1 MSSDLEGLDVRILP
15 NLKSTSD
22 QIKKCI
28 SINLLQA
35 CQREVNFLRMIDRKA
50 PILYDSNVIKNAIR
64 RYEMFWLPMQASCP
78 DVERI
83 PPLDVHWVWHV
94 HMLSPHNYEMD
105 CKKICGKVID
115 HKLQSAEEI
124 QKRYEQSVCSWNNF
138 CHPEPY
144 DFISSTYYS
153 KNNNVTSSSIPRR
166 ESYST
171 TSFSSLNSV
180 YEKKSSYDI
189 LAAVSRQRNFNYQ
202 ISLPHYT
209 SPLFLKEAIDRYINF
224 LLLKQT
230 YDDKFLTPC
239 YDFDLIWHTHQIH
252 CLAYQRDCIAIFGHL
267 LKHDDSVNDR
277 TPNSKLLQGE
287 AITKKLWGAHFKD
300 GFWRRGCMYRGHEAP
315 VFIGFEHQDM
325 TNITYGHIHIP
336 SISLKEIPIHRAQL
350 RLKLYYGTKKITTFN
365 ADLSN
370 RHVTK
375 DSFSLLWQPSDVNG
389 DAISGNPSYSMTSI
403 VKFPF
408 ETASP
413 KDLSIE
419 LSLFDKLL
427 LQKKDV
433 IKLSGK
439 INLES
444 LLPSPGYKACQKN
457 VQITLTSSNN
467 SNIGKEYVAK
477 INASCTVSLN
487 RELELEAG
495 DYIDTK
501 IKNDSRLW
509 SFIHAASL
517 NKSVLENEVQVSMA
531 THRLVDHRDGA
542 TYIVQIVH
550 SATYLLSMI
559 IVYDSEQRLLSMAH
573 LIGSDSLPCKG
584 QLDANLQFL
593 PHLSAPEERI
603 FLVSNRDGDFS
614 IVKGSWSGYVKKNYS
629 DKHKNCKQSHAGH
642 LKVEL
647 FNLLRNTIQKL
658 QLPAPD
664 GSTLFIIGDAQARLS
679 GKRFHCRSP
688 MVAEH
693 IASIFA
699 VSTLFVLCNP
709 DRIHDK
715 SDTSHNMCH
724 SSHKWPMTVA
734 SGYGKRI
741 MYNDQQ
747 SSNNDWNSF
756 VDITPAFLV
765 SCSDICDGYNGFDG
779 VAACGNCG
787 GCGGGGCGG
796 CA

>member
-1 MSSDLEGLDVRILP
+1 MDSEIDVEILP
-15 NLKSTSD
+15 NLKSTPD
-22 QIKKCI
+22 QIKNCI
-28 SINLLQA
+28 SINLLTA

-50 PILYDSNVIKNAIR
+50 PILYDINVIKNAIR
-64 RYEMFWLPMQASCP
+64 RYELYWLPMQASSP

-94 HMLSPHNYEMD
+94 HMLSPSHYEKD
-105 CKKICGKVID
+105 CKMICGSVID

-124 QKRYEQSVCSWNNF
+124 QKRYEQSVCAWNNF
-138 CHPEPY
+138 CQPEPY
-144 DFISSTYYS
+144 DFITSSYYGKSSFDNTSESYTTSSEGCTYEQKSTYDI
-153 KNNNVTSSSIPRR
+153 SS
-166 ESYST
+166 
-171 TSFSSLNSV
+171 
-180 YEKKSSYDI
+180 
-189 LAAVSRQRNFNYQ
+189 AVSRQRNFNYQ

-209 SPLFLKEAIDRYINF
+209 SPLFLKEAFERYINF

-230 YDDKFLTPC
+230 YDDQFLTPC

-252 CLAYQRDCIAIFGHL
+252 CLAYQRDCTAIFGHL

-287 AITKKLWGAHFKD
+287 AITKKLWMTHFKD
-300 GFWRRGCMYRGHEAP
+300 GFWRRGCIGHEAP

-350 RLKLYYGTKKITTFN
+350 RLKLHYGNKKITTFN

-389 DAISGNPSYSMTSI
+389 EITNSSHSMSSI

-433 IKLSGK
+433 IKLGGK
-439 INLES
+439 IGLDN
-444 LLPSPGYKACQKN
+444 LLPSPGFKPCQKN
-457 VQITLTSSNN
+457 VQITLNSTSNN
-467 SNIGKEYVAK
+467 NTNTNNKEYVAK
-477 INASCTVSLN
+477 IIASCTVSLN

-495 DYIDTK
+495 EYIDTK
-501 IKNDSRLW
+501 INKDTRLW
-509 SFIHAASL
+509 SFIHAGSL
-517 NKSVLENEVQVSMA
+517 NKSSLESEIQVSMA

-542 TYIVQIVH
+542 RYIVQIIH
-550 SATYLLSMI
+550 SAPLLLSMI
-559 IVYDSEQRLLSMAH
+559 IVYDAEQRLLSMAH

-584 QLDANLQFL
+584 QLDNNLQFL
-593 PHLSAPEERI
+593 PHLSSPEERI
-603 FLVSNRDGDFS
+603 FLVSNRDGDFA
-614 IVKGSWSGYVKKNYS
+614 IVKGAWSGYVKKPYNE
-629 DKHKNCKQSHAGH
+629 KHRNCKQSHAGF

-647 FNLLRNTIQKL
+647 FNLLRNTVQKL

-709 DRIHDK
+709 DRVYDK
-715 SDTSHNMCH
+715 SDNSHSLSHN
-724 SSHKWPMTVA
+724 SHKWPMTVA

-741 MYNDQQ
+741 MYNGEQ
-747 SSNNDWNSF
+747 SNEWNNF
-756 VDITPAFLV
+756 VDITPALLV
-765 SCSDICDGYNGFDG
+765 TCSDMCDGFGGFDA